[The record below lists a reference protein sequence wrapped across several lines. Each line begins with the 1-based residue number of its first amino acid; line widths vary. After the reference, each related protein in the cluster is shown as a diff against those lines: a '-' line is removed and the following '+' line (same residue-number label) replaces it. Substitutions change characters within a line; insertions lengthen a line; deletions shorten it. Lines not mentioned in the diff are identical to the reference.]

1 MNSVSGQYLHP
12 LRYVSNVVYFLLRD
26 LCFKLR
32 GGTYTRT
39 DVYGNYVCAVSAQE
53 YYMHGIMRIGKRV
66 NTKVKN
72 YDLRDLDKETNM
84 KVLNLF
90 MSGWP
95 LAPLRE

>member
-1 MNSVSGQYLHP
+1 MFFL
-12 LRYVSNVVYFLLRD
+12 YFLLRN

-32 GGTYTRT
+32 ERSCTRY
-39 DVYGNYVCAVSAQE
+39 DVYGNYVCTVSAQE
-53 YYMHGIMRIGKRV
+53 FYMHGLMHIGKRV

-72 YDLRDLDKETNM
+72 FDLRDLDKETNM

-90 MSGWP
+90 MSGWQ